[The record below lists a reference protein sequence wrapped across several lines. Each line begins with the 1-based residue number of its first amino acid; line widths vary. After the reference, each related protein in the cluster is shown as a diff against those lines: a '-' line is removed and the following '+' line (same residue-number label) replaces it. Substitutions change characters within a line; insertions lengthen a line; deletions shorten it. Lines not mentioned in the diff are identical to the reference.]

1 LAVVAEV
8 LADVEAA
15 APAAAP
21 GALLS
26 FLFSS
31 AIFFIV
37 LQIKMKNVSMC
48 ELLRLTVINI
58 DY

>member
-15 APAAAP
+15 PAPAAAAP

-31 AIFFIV
+31 AIRV
-37 LQIKMKNVSMC
+37 KNKNEERFVC

-58 DY
+58 Y